1 MDTQMSKPSKGIAFL
16 GFLLTFLMVLCLIV
30 SGLLMAIK
38 TTILSG
44 DDIDEILENT
54 NVYGMI
60 TDIVSS
66 EISSSTSD
74 TGLSKEAIDKFFSE
88 DVLKSATKTMTDAIK
103 NNTDVDLSVIKK
115 QCMEVVKEE
124 SEKAVDDVL
133 DDIKVSS
140 DVVSIEV
147 LRSNEIIIQ
156 LEKDYN
162 VDISS
167 VISDYVGDTYG
178 STTVNVADID
188 IEKIRTEAKK
198 TLNETVIPTIE
209 EAVDEY
215 IVESNEAVNE
225 QLREMN
231 EEYDISGTI
240 KVVEDAV
247 GTCKVIM
254 IITLVVTLIF
264 ALLQIVFVYKKRM
277 NRGIRNTSIATLVS
291 GIIVLLLGMMVNV
304 IESFVVSAI
313 GKPSDN
319 IEQRIVSFI
328 TDNIAAVGS
337 RIILIGA
344 IYLGISIV
352 LMILAI
358 VVKKKIL
365 GEQNSNIE
373 CKSNIL
379 DTAE

>member
-1 MDTQMSKPSKGIAFL
+1 
-16 GFLLTFLMVLCLIV
+16 
-30 SGLLMAIK
+30 
-38 TTILSG
+38 
-44 DDIDEILENT
+44 
-54 NVYGMI
+54 
-60 TDIVSS
+60 
-66 EISSSTSD
+66 
-74 TGLSKEAIDKFFSE
+74 
-88 DVLKSATKTMTDAIK
+88 
-103 NNTDVDLSVIKK
+103 
-115 QCMEVVKEE
+115 
-124 SEKAVDDVL
+124 
-133 DDIKVSS
+133 
-140 DVVSIEV
+140 
-147 LRSNEIIIQ
+147 
-156 LEKDYN
+156 
-162 VDISS
+162 
-167 VISDYVGDTYG
+167 
-178 STTVNVADID
+178 
-188 IEKIRTEAKK
+188 
-198 TLNETVIPTIE
+198 
-209 EAVDEY
+209 
-215 IVESNEAVNE
+215 
-225 QLREMN
+225 
-231 EEYDISGTI
+231 
-240 KVVEDAV
+240 
-247 GTCKVIM
+247 M

>member
-215 IVESNEAVNE
+215 IVESNETVNE

-240 KVVEDAV
+240 NVVEDAV